1 MHQDEFSAEVDRL
14 WLQVKPLYGSLQC
27 HVRARL
33 SDYYGT
39 DIVPLNQPI
48 PAHLL
53 GNMWAQTW
61 ENINGIAA
69 PEDADPGVDLTK
81 QILADGMDEI
91 EMVRTDEAFLLP

>member
-27 HVRARL
+27 HVRGRL